1 MKKIISI
8 ITVFL
13 VLFMLI
19 FSINIY
25 AVSLDNVNV
34 TIDKDTVHPNETVK
48 IDINFGQDLGS
59 YTVDIAYD
67 NNLLEYVSAEGIT
80 GVPNDNGTRI
90 RLYFFDEQGGSNPR
104 NSMSATFK
112 AKEGITTS
120 NPTDLSVTAEGLASP
135 DTLINYDDITVP
147 IVKSLIVEP
156 LYEDYNISLNYSGDV
171 IVNEEKDMK
180 IVISSAMGKN
190 YDHTRII
197 AEATTPNNGA
207 VKLLA
212 TDSANLEHDII
223 QSGWGPAEGEA
234 IGGTNVAKELNVKGI
249 FSEAGNYSITL
260 KLIDRDN
267 SDAVIATK
275 NFQIA
280 VQKEATNPPTT
291 ENNNQN
297 AENNTT
303 TENSTITENDNTVT
317 DNTTA
322 PNNLPQTGNTIYF
335 SIISI
340 IVILIASYIYLRKK
354 D

>member
-34 TIDKDTVHPNETVK
+34 TIDKDTVHPNETIKV
-48 IDINFGQDLGS
+48 DINFGQDLGS

-80 GVPNDNGTRI
+80 GTPNDNGTRI
-90 RLYFFDEQGGSNPR
+90 RAYFYDDKGGTNPSS
-104 NSMSATFK
+104 SMSVTFK

-120 NPTDLSVTAEGLASP
+120 NPTDLSITAEGLANP
-135 DTLINYDDITVP
+135 DASVNYDDITVP

-197 AEATTPNNGA
+197 AEAVTPNNGT

-212 TDSANLEHDII
+212 TDNANLEHDII
-223 QSGWGPAEGEA
+223 QSGWGPAEGES
-234 IGGTNVAKELNVKGI
+234 IGGQNVSKELNVRGI
-249 FSEAGNYSITL
+249 FNEIGNYSITL

-275 NFQIA
+275 DFQIA
-280 VQKEATNPPTT
+280 VKEKATTTPPTT
-291 ENNNQN
+291 EDDNQN
-297 AENNTT
+297 IENNNTT
-303 TENSTITENDNTVT
+303 TENENTAT
-317 DNTTA
+317 DNTTT

-335 SIISI
+335 AIISL
-340 IVILIASYIYLRKK
+340 IVILLVAYMYLKRK